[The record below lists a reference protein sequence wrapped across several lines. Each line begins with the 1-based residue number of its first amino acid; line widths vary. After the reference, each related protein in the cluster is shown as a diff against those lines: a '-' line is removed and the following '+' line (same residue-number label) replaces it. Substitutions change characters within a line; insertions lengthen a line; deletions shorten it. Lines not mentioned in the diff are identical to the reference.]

1 MYFHVQT
8 PHHISKAFF
17 AHTKVIVYDIHF
29 NLCIILSSKDDI
41 LHEKTWLLS
50 RVSGVLGVNFWIT
63 ATQHTTDHK
72 ISKLS
77 ANCHHIT
84 RYHLL
89 RFYMIYSHSPINARP
104 NILSRVISKIALTL
118 LDPKKLQW
126 PLRWGVSCIDR
137 WMRVKTCC
145 VIATGAKFHEKNAL
159 LKTAKKPACHD
170 NVIY

>member
-1 MYFHVQT
+1 MLTVAGRSHRVDLFERKRRFQYYHDIQVSWLFLKNVISFSDYENSRFSVYFHVQT

-41 LHEKTWLLS
+41 LHEETWLLS
-50 RVSGVLGVNFWIT
+50 RVSGVLGVKFWIT
-63 ATQHTTDHK
+63 VTQHTTDHK

-89 RFYMIYSHSPINARP
+89 RFDMIYSHSPINA
-104 NILSRVISKIALTL
+104 T
-118 LDPKKLQW
+118 
-126 PLRWGVSCIDR
+126 
-137 WMRVKTCC
+137 
-145 VIATGAKFHEKNAL
+145 
-159 LKTAKKPACHD
+159 
-170 NVIY
+170 